1 MMTEH
6 FDRLIK
12 KAIELQRVGNLPEAK
27 SVYLEALQIEP
38 NNHQVYKM
46 LSSLEYQNRNFDKS
60 LKYIDQAIKFNKD
73 SSELYSIKGFYL
85 YTDNKK
91 KEAKEL
97 FEKALK
103 LDASNI
109 DALLNLGVIL
119 KENNELQKAIHY
131 FDKIVSL
138 DKNNYKALVNRA
150 YIKIDIRNYQ
160 DALKD
165 INKVLGLNKKYF
177 NGYLMRGEIYREL
190 KKFDKSSNDF
200 DFIINYKKE
209 CEDIIYNGAKFNKG
223 LLDLLLG
230 NFEKGWVNYEF
241 RSKVNKRFTPDHA
254 KNVPFLKNIKECK
267 NKSVLVLS
275 EQGIGDNIQFSRYLK
290 LLKKKCSKLFFCVD
304 KKIKPFFEKLN
315 IVDEV
320 YLNEEEITFYDFRID
335 LMSLPYLFN
344 TDQSNIPEVNF
355 SIKADKDKLIKW
367 QNNLKPY
374 RNFYKIGI
382 NAVSN
387 KNIPG
392 RDFPLD
398 MFKNISKF
406 KKIKLFNLQKNIS
419 NHDLLKNKI
428 EVVSFDD
435 FDKNELFQDSKA
447 LIENLDLVI
456 TCDTS
461 IAHLAASMHKP
472 TWILLND
479 VPEWRWLLNTNKS
492 LWYKKASI
500 FRCEKKDDWSKP
512 KHEIEN
518 LLNKYK

>member
-1 MMTEH
+1 MTEH
-6 FDRLIK
+6 LNKLIK
-12 KAIELQRVGNLPEAK
+12 KAIELQKAGNLTQAR
-27 SVYLEALQIEP
+27 SMYLEALQIEP
-38 NNHQVYKM
+38 HNHQLYKV

-60 LKYIDQAIKFNKD
+60 LKYIDEAIKFEKN

-85 YTDNKK
+85 YTNNKE

-103 LDASNI
+103 LNSDNI

-119 KENNELQKAIHY
+119 KENNETQKAIDY
-131 FDKIVSL
+131 FDRIISI
-138 DKNNYKALVNRA
+138 DENNYKALVNRA

-165 INKVLGLNKKYF
+165 INKVLSLNKKYF
-177 NGYLMRGEIYREL
+177 NGYLMRGNIYKEL
-190 KKFDKSSNDF
+190 KNFDKSLNDF
-200 DFIINYKKE
+200 EFLINSNNE
-209 CEDIIYNGAKFNKG
+209 CEDKIYNGAKFNKG

-230 NFEKGWVNYEF
+230 NFKEGWVNYEF
-241 RSKVNKRFTPDHA
+241 RSKANKRFIPGHA
-254 KNVPFLKNIKECK
+254 KKVPLLKHINECK
-267 NKSVLVLS
+267 NKNVLVLS

-290 LLKKKCSKLFFCVD
+290 LLKEKCSKLFFCVD

-315 IVDEV
+315 IVDKI
-320 YLNEEEITFYDFRID
+320 YLNDDKTDYYDFRID
-335 LMSLPYLFN
+335 LMSLPYLFS
-344 TDQSNIPEVNF
+344 TDQSNVPKINF
-355 SIKADKDKLIKW
+355 AIKADNEKSIQW
-367 QNNLKPY
+367 QNKLKSY

-382 NAVSN
+382 NSVSN

-398 MFKNISKF
+398 VFENICKF
-406 KKIKLFNLQKNIS
+406 RKIKLFNLQKNIS
-419 NHDLLKNKI
+419 NHDYIQNKI
-428 EVVSFDD
+428 EVLTFDN
-435 FDKNELFQDSKA
+435 FDENELFQDSKG

-461 IAHLAASMHKP
+461 IAHLAASMQKP
-472 TWILLND
+472 TWVLLND

-492 LWYKKASI
+492 LWYTKASL
-500 FRCEKKDDWSKP
+500 FRCEKKDDWFQP
-512 KHEIEN
+512 KHQIEN

>member
-1 MMTEH
+1 MTEH
-6 FDRLIK
+6 FESLIK
-12 KAIELQRVGNLPEAK
+12 KGIELQKVGDLSQAR
-27 SVYLEALQIEP
+27 SLYLEALQIKP
-38 NNHQVYKM
+38 DDHQLYKI
-46 LSSLEYQNRNFDKS
+46 LSGLEYQSKNVEKS
-60 LKYIDQAIKFNKD
+60 LKYINEAIKFKKD

-85 YTDNKK
+85 YSSSKE

-103 LDASNI
+103 LDANNI
-109 DALLNLGVIL
+109 DALFNLGVIL
-119 KENNELQKAIHY
+119 KENKELKKAIHY
-131 FDKIVSL
+131 FDSIISL

-150 YIKIDIRNYQ
+150 YIKFDIRKYE

-165 INKVLGLNKKYF
+165 INRVLTLNKKYF
-177 NGYLMRGEIYREL
+177 NGYLMRGEIYKEL
-190 KKFDKSSNDF
+190 KNYDKSLNDF
-200 DFIINYKKE
+200 EFIINSKKE
-209 CEDIIYNGAKFNKG
+209 CEDKIYNEAKYNKG

-230 NFEKGWVNYEF
+230 NFKKGWINYEL
-241 RSKVNKRFTPDHA
+241 RSKVNKRFIPDHA
-254 KNVPFLKNIKECK
+254 KNVPFLENIQECK

-290 LLKKKCSKLFFCVD
+290 LLRKKCSKLFFCVD
-304 KKIKPFFEKLN
+304 KKKKPFFEKLN
-315 IVDEV
+315 IVDKV
-320 YLNEEEITFYDFRID
+320 YLYGDKIVNYDFRID
-335 LMSLPYLFN
+335 LMTLPYLFN

-355 SIKADKDKLIKW
+355 LIKADKDKLIQW
-367 QNNLKPY
+367 QNKLKSY

-382 NAVSN
+382 NSVSN

-392 RDFPLD
+392 RDFPL
-398 MFKNISKF
+398 NIFENICKF

-419 NHDLLKNKI
+419 NHDYLKNKI
-428 EVVSFDD
+428 EVICFDN

-461 IAHLAASMHKP
+461 IAHLAASMHKQ

-479 VPEWRWLLNTNKS
+479 VPEWRWLLETSKS

-512 KHEIEN
+512 KRQIEN
-518 LLNKYK
+518 LLNKYE